1 MKKKFIST
9 IELDDTLLKR
19 IKIYCIDKEITIKE
33 FVTKAMI
40 DKAISLKIYTEKLN
54 KKPLL

>member
-40 DKAISLKIYTEKLN
+40 EKAISLKIYTEKLN
-54 KKPLL
+54 K